1 MVPGGIGEEVG
12 MPDQSHVGRRYEAT
26 GQVVDGAGAEAFARA
41 IAGGDEVY
49 APGSVPPTYGAFYC
63 LFPTLYQL
71 FGDQEVGVNLAG
83 LVHGEQSFE
92 WPVPVRPGDVVDAS
106 AVIASVEE
114 KRGMTFLGIEHEA
127 RRQDGETVCKGRSL
141 MIIR

>member
-1 MVPGGIGEEVG
+1 
-12 MPDQSHVGRRYEAT
+12 MPDQSHVGRRYEAN
-26 GQVVDGAGAEAFARA
+26 GQAVEGSAAEGFARA
-41 IAGGDEVY
+41 IAGSEEVY
-49 APGSVPPTYGAFYC
+49 SPGTVPPTYGAFYC

-71 FGDQEVGVNLAG
+71 FGDAEVGVNLAG

-92 WPVPVRPGDVVDAS
+92 WPTPVRGGDVIDAT

-127 RRQDGETVCKGRSL
+127 RRQDGETVCRGRSL

>member
-1 MVPGGIGEEVG
+1 
-12 MPDQSHVGRRYEAT
+12 MPDKGHVGRRYEAT
-26 GQVVDGAGAEAFARA
+26 GQVVDGSAAGAFAQA
-41 IAGGDEVY
+41 IAGADEVFS
-49 APGSVPPTYGAFYC
+49 PGAVPPTYAAFYC

-71 FGDQEVGVNLAG
+71 FGDAEVGVNLAG

-92 WPVPVRPGDVVDAS
+92 WPAQVRGGDVIDAS

-114 KRGMTFLGIEHEA
+114 KRGMTFLGIDHEA
-127 RRQDGETVCKGRSL
+127 HKQGGETVCRGHSL

>member
-1 MVPGGIGEEVG
+1 ML
-12 MPDQSHVGRRYEAT
+12 DQSHVGRRYEAS
-26 GQVVDGAGAEAFARA
+26 GQVVDGGGADAFATA
-41 IAGGDEVY
+41 IAGSNDVY
-49 APGSVPPTYGAFYC
+49 SAGEVPPTYAAFYC

-71 FGDQEVGVNLAG
+71 FGDAEVGVSLAG

-92 WPVPVRPGDVVDAS
+92 WPTPVRPGDVVDAT

-114 KRGMTFLGIEHEA
+114 KRGMTFLGIDHEA
-127 RRQDGETVCKGRSL
+127 HRQDGAIVCRGHSL

>member
-1 MVPGGIGEEVG
+1 
-12 MPDQSHVGRRYEAT
+12 MPDQSHVGRRYEAG
-26 GQVVDGAGAEAFARA
+26 GQVVDSAGAEAFAKA
-41 IAGGDEVY
+41 IAGSDDVFS
-49 APGSVPPTYGAFYC
+49 PGAVPPTYAAVYC
-63 LFPTLYQL
+63 LSPTLYQL
-71 FGDQEVGVNLAG
+71 FSDADVGVNLAG

-92 WPVPVRPGDVVDAS
+92 WPAPVRAGDVVDAT

-127 RRQDGETVCKGRSL
+127 RRQDGQTVCRGRSL

>member
-1 MVPGGIGEEVG
+1 

-26 GQVVDGAGAEAFARA
+26 GQVVDGAGAEAFAKA
-41 IAGGDEVY
+41 IAGSDDVFS
-49 APGSVPPTYGAFYC
+49 PGTVPPTFAAVYC

-71 FGDQEVGVNLAG
+71 FGDAEVGVNLAG

-92 WPVPVRPGDVVDAS
+92 WPAPVRSGDVVDAS

-127 RRQDGETVCKGRSL
+127 HTQAGETVCRGRSL

>member
-1 MVPGGIGEEVG
+1 
-12 MPDQSHVGRRYEAT
+12 MPDKGHVGRRYEAT
-26 GQVVDGAGAEAFARA
+26 GQVVEGSAAAAFAQA
-41 IAGGDEVY
+41 IAGSDEVFS
-49 APGSVPPTYGAFYC
+49 AGAVPPTYAAFYC

-71 FGDQEVGVNLAG
+71 FGDAEVGVNLAG

-92 WPVPVRPGDVVDAS
+92 WPAPVRGGDVIDAT

-114 KRGMTFLGIEHEA
+114 KRGMTFLGIDHEA
-127 RRQDGETVCKGRSL
+127 HKQNGETVCRGHSL

>member
-1 MVPGGIGEEVG
+1 
-12 MPDQSHVGRRYEAT
+12 MPDQSHVGRRYQAA
-26 GQVVDGAGAEAFARA
+26 GQVVDAAAADAFARA
-41 IAGGDEVY
+41 IAGADEVY
-49 APGSVPPTYGAFYC
+49 EPGSVPPTYAALYC

-71 FGDQEVGVNLAG
+71 FGDAEVNVNLAG

-92 WPVPVRPGDVVDAS
+92 WPSPVRGGDVVDAT

-114 KRGMTFLGIEHEA
+114 KRGMTFLGIEHHA
-127 RRQDGETVCKGRSL
+127 TRQDGAVVCQGRSL

>member
-1 MVPGGIGEEVG
+1 
-12 MPDQSHVGRRYEAT
+12 MPDQSHVGRRYEAA
-26 GQVVDGAGAEAFARA
+26 GQVVDAKGADAFARA
-41 IAGGDEVY
+41 IAGSDEVY
-49 APGSVPPTYGAFYC
+49 SPGTVPPTFAAVYC

-71 FGDQEVGVNLAG
+71 FGDAEVGVNLAG

-92 WPVPVRPGDVVDAS
+92 WPNPVRGGDVVDAT

-127 RRQDGETVCKGRSL
+127 RRQDGETVCRGRSL

>member
-1 MVPGGIGEEVG
+1 
-12 MPDQSHVGRRYEAT
+12 MPDQSHVGRRYEAR
-26 GQVVDGAGAEAFARA
+26 GQVVDGSAADAFAKA
-41 IAGGDEVY
+41 IAGSDDVY
-49 APGSVPPTYGAFYC
+49 SPGEVPPTYAAFYC

-71 FGDQEVGVNLAG
+71 FGDAEVGVNLAG

-92 WPVPVRPGDVVDAS
+92 WPAAVRAGDVVDAT

-114 KRGMTFLGIEHEA
+114 KRGMTFLGIDHEA
-127 RRQDGETVCKGRSL
+127 RRQDGATVCRGRSL

>member
-1 MVPGGIGEEVG
+1 
-12 MPDQSHVGRRYEAT
+12 MPDKGHVGRRYQAT
-26 GQVVDGAGAEAFARA
+26 GQVVDGSAAAAFAQA
-41 IAGGDEVY
+41 IAGSDDVFS
-49 APGSVPPTYGAFYC
+49 PGTVPPTYAAFYC

-71 FGDQEVGVNLAG
+71 FGDAEVGVNLAG

-92 WPVPVRPGDVVDAS
+92 WPAPVRGGDVIDAT

-114 KRGMTFLGIEHEA
+114 KRGMTFLGIDHEA
-127 RRQDGETVCKGRSL
+127 HKQSGETVCRGHSL

>member
-1 MVPGGIGEEVG
+1 V
-12 MPDQSHVGRRYEAT
+12 PDQSHVGRRYQAS
-26 GQVVDGAGAEAFARA
+26 GQLVDGGAAAAFARA
-41 IAGGDEVY
+41 IAGSDELY
-49 APGSVPPTYGAFYC
+49 SPGTVPPTYSAFYC

-71 FGDQEVGVNLAG
+71 FGDAEVGVNLAG

-92 WPVPVRPGDVVDAS
+92 WPAPVRGGDVIEAT

-127 RRQDGETVCKGRSL
+127 RRQDGETVCRGRSL

>member
-1 MVPGGIGEEVG
+1 MA
-12 MPDQSHVGRRYEAT
+12 DASHVGRRYEAP
-26 GQVVDGAGAEAFARA
+26 GQVVEAAGAEAFAAA
-41 IAGGDEVY
+41 IAGTDDVY
-49 APGSVPPTYGAFYC
+49 SPGTVPPTYAAVYC

-71 FGDQEVGVNLAG
+71 FGDAEVGVNLAG

-92 WPVPVRPGDVVDAS
+92 WPNPVRPGDVVDAA

-127 RRQDGETVCKGRSL
+127 RRQDGATVCTGRSL

>member
-1 MVPGGIGEEVG
+1 V
-12 MPDQSHVGRRYEAT
+12 PDQSHVGRRYEAS
-26 GQVVDGAGAEAFARA
+26 GQVVDGSAAEAFARA
-41 IAGGDEVY
+41 IGGSDEVY
-49 APGSVPPTYGAFYC
+49 SPEAVPPTYAASYC
-63 LFPTLYQL
+63 LFPTLFQL
-71 FGDQEVGVNLAG
+71 FGDAEVGVNLAG

-92 WPVPVRPGDVVDAS
+92 WPTPVRAGDVIDAA

-127 RRQDGETVCKGRSL
+127 KRQDGETVCRGRSL

>member
-1 MVPGGIGEEVG
+1 
-12 MPDQSHVGRRYEAT
+12 MPDQSHVGRRYEAR
-26 GQVVDGAGAEAFARA
+26 GQVVDGSAAAAFAEA
-41 IAGGDEVY
+41 IAGSDDVFS
-49 APGSVPPTYGAFYC
+49 PGTVPPTYAAFYC

-71 FGDQEVGVNLAG
+71 FSDAEVGVNLAG

-92 WPVPVRPGDVVDAS
+92 WPSPVRAGDVVDAT

-114 KRGMTFLGIEHEA
+114 KRGMTFLGIDQEA
-127 RRQDGETVCKGRSL
+127 RTQDGAIVCRGRSL

>member
-1 MVPGGIGEEVG
+1 
-12 MPDQSHVGRRYEAT
+12 MPDQSHVGRRYEAG
-26 GQVVDGAGAEAFARA
+26 GQLVDAGAADAFARA
-41 IAGGDEVY
+41 IAGSGEVLS
-49 APGSVPPTYGAFYC
+49 PGTVPPTYAAFYC

-71 FGDQEVGVNLAG
+71 FSDAEVGVNLAG

-92 WPVPVRPGDVVDAS
+92 WPTPVRAGDVVDAT

-127 RRQDGETVCKGRSL
+127 RRQDGETVCRGRSL

>member
-1 MVPGGIGEEVG
+1 
-12 MPDQSHVGRRYEAT
+12 MPDQSHIGRRYEAT
-26 GQVVDGAGAEAFARA
+26 GQLVDGGGAEAFAKA
-41 IAGGDEVY
+41 IAGTDEVFD
-49 APGSVPPTYGAFYC
+49 AGAVPPTYAAFYC

-71 FGDQEVGVNLAG
+71 FGDTEVGVNLAG

-92 WPVPVRPGDVVDAS
+92 WPVPVRAGDVVDAT

-114 KRGMTFLGIEHEA
+114 KRGMTFLGIDHEA
-127 RRQDGETVCKGRSL
+127 RRQDGETVCRGRSL

>member
-1 MVPGGIGEEVG
+1 
-12 MPDQSHVGRRYEAT
+12 MPDQSHVGRRYQAS
-26 GQVVDGAGAEAFARA
+26 GQVVDGGAAEAFARA
-41 IAGGDEVY
+41 IAGSDAVY
-49 APGSVPPTYGAFYC
+49 SPGVVPPTYAAFYC

-71 FGDQEVGVNLAG
+71 FGDTEVGVNLAG

-92 WPVPVRPGDVVDAS
+92 WPSPVRGGDVIDAT

-127 RRQDGETVCKGRSL
+127 HRQDGETVCRGRSL